1 MVVLV
6 HGITLIVI
14 NSPVIR
20 HVCMYVACMYFVCS
34 FQHKNALTQEPTDV
48 KRIVLIV
55 SIDRIM
61 SNIEIIIECVT
72 VYFK

>member
-1 MVVLV
+1 
-6 HGITLIVI
+6 
-14 NSPVIR
+14 
-20 HVCMYVACMYFVCS
+20 MYVACMYFVCS